1 MEPAVASFETSQ
13 AVNPQDA
20 QSNAAEP
27 GSKFGVVLLTITFV
41 SIALMILGDFLGFLF
56 R

>member
-1 MEPAVASFETSQ
+1 MAPAVASSPT
-13 AVNPQDA
+13 ADLQDA
-20 QSNAAEP
+20 RPQLAEP

-41 SIALMILGDFLGFLF
+41 FIAIMIIGDFMGFLF